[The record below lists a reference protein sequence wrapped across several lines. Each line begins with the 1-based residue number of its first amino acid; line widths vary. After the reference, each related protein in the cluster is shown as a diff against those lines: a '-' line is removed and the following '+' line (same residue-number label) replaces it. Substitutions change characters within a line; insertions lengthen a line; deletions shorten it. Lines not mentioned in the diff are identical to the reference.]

1 MPTASLWTVSG
12 RQKHKKCVD
21 TLYYTERSSAMIFQA
36 GFDGLTFV
44 SQKDQD
50 SIKTICR
57 TVIIVTAMIVAGK
70 WAVMGI
76 AGIVLLKTILDAG
89 E

>member
-1 MPTASLWTVSG
+1 MRIL
-12 RQKHKKCVD
+12 
-21 TLYYTERSSAMIFQA
+21 QA
-36 GFDGLTFV
+36 GFNGLTFV

-70 WAVMGI
+70 WAVMGM
-76 AGIVLLKTILDAG
+76 ASIVLMRMILDAG
-89 E
+89 K

>member
-1 MPTASLWTVSG
+1 MKILQT
-12 RQKHKKCVD
+12 D
-21 TLYYTERSSAMIFQA
+21 
-36 GFDGLTFV
+36 FDRLIFV

-70 WAVMGI
+70 WAVMGM
-76 AGIVLLKTILDAG
+76 ASIVLMRMIFDAG

>member
-1 MPTASLWTVSG
+1 MRIL
-12 RQKHKKCVD
+12 
-21 TLYYTERSSAMIFQA
+21 QA
-36 GFDGLTFV
+36 GFNGLTFV

-50 SIKTICR
+50 SIKTICQ

-70 WAVMGI
+70 WAVIGM
-76 AGIVLLKTILDAG
+76 ASIVLIRMILDAG

>member
-1 MPTASLWTVSG
+1 MRIL
-12 RQKHKKCVD
+12 
-21 TLYYTERSSAMIFQA
+21 QA
-36 GFDGLTFV
+36 DFDGLTFV

-50 SIKTICR
+50 SIKAICR

-70 WAVMGI
+70 WAVIGI
-76 AGIVLLKTILDAG
+76 VSIVLLSMILKAG

>member
-1 MPTASLWTVSG
+1 MRIL
-12 RQKHKKCVD
+12 
-21 TLYYTERSSAMIFQA
+21 QA
-36 GFDGLTFV
+36 GFNGLTFV

-70 WAVMGI
+70 WAVM
-76 AGIVLLKTILDAG
+76 AIVSIILLKVILDAG

>member
-1 MPTASLWTVSG
+1 MKIL
-12 RQKHKKCVD
+12 
-21 TLYYTERSSAMIFQA
+21 QA

-50 SIKTICR
+50 SIKAICR

-70 WAVMGI
+70 WAVIGI
-76 AGIVLLKTILDAG
+76 VSIVLLSMILKAG

>member
-1 MPTASLWTVSG
+1 M
-12 RQKHKKCVD
+12 R
-21 TLYYTERSSAMIFQA
+21 IFQA
-36 GFDGLTFV
+36 GFDGLTFI

-70 WAVMGI
+70 WAVIGI
-76 AGIVLLKTILDAG
+76 VSIVLLKMIFKAG